1 MRSELAAFGFLL
13 QEAVSPVGYA
23 AEITCH
29 GEVIELRDRDG
40 GSFVCA
46 QNGGSS
52 ADERNKTEATCDLEL
67 TITPADGE

>member
-1 MRSELAAFGFLL
+1 LL

-29 GEVIELRDRDG
+29 GEVIELCDLESG
-40 GSFVCA
+40 IFVCA
-46 QNGGSS
+46 ENGGCG
-52 ADERNKTEATCDLEL
+52 ADERNQTQAGGDLEL